1 MAVTGETG
9 YLTEIYLKSVLS
21 LKHTTRALFRANG
34 EKKILHNVSPDTV
47 YYPEKIINNHSKDQ

>member
-21 LKHTTRALFRANG
+21 LKHTTSAPVNAEG
-34 EKKILHNVSPDTV
+34 EKKSMRL
-47 YYPEKIINNHSKDQ
+47 PERLAS